1 MKKISIVLVM
11 VFSLSSLSYSNASAK
26 LSAIQKELELLEQKE
41 INKFKAEE
49 KNAEQSK
56 MRYDNYLMMMSESNK
71 KIELMNSSLS
81 TSLFPKETKK
91 LIEKYES
98 FAKLIKREAS
108 VEKKKIDE
116 FNQLKNIL
124 GY

>member
-11 VFSLSSLSYSNASAK
+11 VFSLSSLSYSNALAK